1 MTSLTCEDLQDLLAD
16 FVSGDLSTELQTVFE
31 LHLCECPHCGDTVA
45 MYQATI
51 TLTRTLCVCEP
62 LPIAFEA
69 KLRAL
74 LNG

>member
-16 FVSGDLSTELQTVFE
+16 FVGGELTSELQTVFE
-31 LHLCECPHCGDTVA
+31 LHLCTCPHCGPTVEL
-45 MYQATI
+45 YQATI
-51 TLTRTLCVCEP
+51 TVTRTLCVCEP

-74 LNG
+74 LGG